1 MTLSRLNGRLMGW
14 TLMGA
19 LCLPVVTHAAAPVT
33 VTPARLLP
41 AASEVTFTARQIGVP
56 LEGRFKRFDAQIALD
71 PKQPQSGKVS
81 FSVDLGSVSVGP
93 ETDAEL
99 IKPEWFNAV
108 KFPKATFVSTVIQS
122 GGPGRFQVTGKL
134 MIKGQSRDLVVPVT
148 LSNAGAQTV
157 ATGSFMLKRLD
168 FKVGDGD
175 WADTSVVA
183 NEVQVRFKLALQGLP
198 AF

>member
-1 MTLSRLNGRLMGW
+1 MTLSRINGRL
-14 TLMGA
+14 LSAACLAA
-19 LCLPVVTHAAAPVT
+19 LCLPVLTHAAPP
-33 VTPARLLP
+33 VTPARLVP

-56 LEGRFKRFDAQIALD
+56 MEGRFKRFDAQIALD

-81 FSVDLGSVSVGP
+81 FSVDLGSVSMGP

-99 IKPEWFNAV
+99 IKPEWFNAAR
-108 KFPKATFVSTVIQS
+108 FPKATFVSTVIQPA
-122 GGPGRFQVTGKL
+122 GPARFQVTGKL
-134 MIKGQSRDLVVPVT
+134 VIKGQSRDLVVPVT
-148 LSNAGAQTV
+148 LSAAGAQTM
-157 ATGSFMLKRLD
+157 ATGSFVLKRLD

>member
-1 MTLSRLNGRLMGW
+1 MTFSPIYSHLLRGV
-14 TLMGA
+14 LMGA
-19 LCLPVVTHAAAPVT
+19 LCLPVVTNAAPP
-33 VTPARLLP
+33 VTPARLVP
-41 AASEVTFTARQIGVP
+41 AASEVTFTAKQIGVP

-81 FSVDLGSVSVGP
+81 FSVDLGSVSMGP

-108 KFPKATFVSTVIQS
+108 KFPKATFVSTVIQAA
-122 GGPGRFQVTGKL
+122 GPARFQVTGKL

-157 ATGSFMLKRLD
+157 AAGTFMLKRLD

-198 AF
+198 PF

>member
-1 MTLSRLNGRLMGW
+1 MTFSPIYSHLLRGV
-14 TLMGA
+14 LMGA
-19 LCLPVVTHAAAPVT
+19 LCLPVVTHAAPP
-33 VTPARLLP
+33 VTPARLVP

-56 LEGRFKRFDAQIALD
+56 LEGRFKRFDVQIALD